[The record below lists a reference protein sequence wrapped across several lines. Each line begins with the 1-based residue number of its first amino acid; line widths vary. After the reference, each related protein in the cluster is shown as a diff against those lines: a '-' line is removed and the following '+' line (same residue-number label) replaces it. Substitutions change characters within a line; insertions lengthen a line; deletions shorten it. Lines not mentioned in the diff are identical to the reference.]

1 MLSISHL
8 SIQFGGKFLF
18 DDVSFL
24 INKTDRIGLVGK
36 NGAGKSTLLKILA
49 GRQIPENGDI
59 AKPSDFTLGYLPQEM
74 NHQGGKTVFEETLT
88 AFAPLLKIKADIERM
103 TEEMTNHADPSSDEF
118 MDLLTKLHD
127 AQEKFGM
134 HGGYNMEGETEK
146 ILLGLGFLRADFERQ
161 TDTFSGGWRMRIEL
175 AKILLQAPDLLLLD
189 EPTNHLDIE
198 SIQWLEDFLKNYSG
212 ALVLVSHDRIFLDT
226 VTNRT
231 IEITLGKIEDY
242 RTSYSRYVELRA
254 ERREMQK
261 AAYDNQQKQIADME
275 RFVERFKAKA
285 SKATQA
291 QSRVKALEKIER
303 IEIEDEDNAAIRF
316 YFPEP
321 PRSGKVMLE
330 GHHLT
335 KRYGEKLVLDNIEFE
350 VERED
355 RIAFVGKNGEGKSTL
370 SKILAGVENS
380 EGKLTYGHNVKIGY
394 YAQNQAEELDGNKT
408 VFETIDDVAAGEM
421 RLKVRAL
428 LGAFLFSGDAIDK
441 RVRVLSGGEKARLAM
456 CKLLLEPV
464 NLLIMDEPTNHLDM
478 RSKDILKE
486 ALMKYEGALI
496 IVSHDRDFLQ
506 GLTKKVFEFR
516 NKKLKLYYGDVYSY
530 LADRKIENLDA
541 LNAAKAQ
548 TKTDNIAKP
557 VQQKAAPVAPKNN
570 LSKDERRQLE
580 NKKKKTERT
589 IGEAEAQI
597 EELEVQKASLE
608 KSLNDPGNLDKQ
620 TELLNQYQSVENK
633 LANQMKIWEDLQGEL
648 EGIEKQLS

>member
-8 SIQFGGKFLF
+8 SIQFSGHFLF

-24 INKTDRIGLVGK
+24 IQKNDRIGLVGK

-49 GRQIPENGDI
+49 GKRIPESGSI
-59 AKPSDFTLGYLPQEM
+59 AKPNDFTLGYLPQEM
-74 NHQGGKTVFEETLT
+74 DHQGGKTVFDETLT
-88 AFAPLLKIKADIERM
+88 AFAPLLKLQADIERM
-103 TEEMTNHADPSSDEF
+103 TDEMTHHADPSSDDF
-118 MDLLTKLHD
+118 MDLLHRLHD

-175 AKILLQAPDLLLLD
+175 AKILLQQPDLLLLD

-261 AAYDNQQKQIADME
+261 SAFDNQQKQIADME

-291 QSRVKALEKIER
+291 QSRVKALEKIDR
-303 IEIEDEDNAAIRF
+303 IVIEDEDNSAIRF

-335 KRYGEKLVLDNIEFE
+335 KRYGEKLVLDNIDFE
-350 VERED
+350 VERGD

-370 SKILAGVENS
+370 SKILAGVEKS
-380 EGKLTYGHNVKIGY
+380 EGKLTYGHNVLIGY
-394 YAQNQAEELDGNKT
+394 YAQNQTEELNGDKT

-428 LGAFLFSGDAIDK
+428 LGAFLFSGDAVDK
-441 RVRVLSGGEKARLAM
+441 KVRVLSGGEKARLAM

-506 GLTKKVFEFR
+506 DLTTKVFEFR

-530 LADRKIENLDA
+530 LKDRQIENLDA

-548 TKTDNIAKP
+548 AKSVAAQPVVQQAAKP
-557 VQQKAAPVAPKNN
+557 VQNN
-570 LSKDERRQLE
+570 LSREERRQLE
-580 NKKKKTERT
+580 NKKKKVERN
-589 IGEAEAQI
+589 IAEAETEI
-597 EELEVQKASLE
+597 EKLETQKANLE
-608 KSLNDPGNLDKQ
+608 KSLNDPANINKQ
-620 TELLNQYQSVENK
+620 QEFLKQYQEAETRLAKQMQLWENLQVEFEEI
-633 LANQMKIWEDLQGEL
+633 Q
-648 EGIEKQLS
+648 KQV

>member
-49 GRQIPENGDI
+49 GKKIPETGTI

-74 NHQGGKTVFEETLT
+74 DHHAGKTVFEEALT
-88 AFAPLLKIKADIERM
+88 AFAPLLKLQADIEHM
-103 TEEMTNHADPSSDEF
+103 TEEMTHHPDPSSDDF
-118 MDLLTKLHD
+118 MDLLTRLHD

-146 ILLGLGFLRADFERQ
+146 ILLGLGFLRSDFDRQ

-175 AKILLQAPDLLLLD
+175 AKILLQQPDLLLLD

-242 RTSYSRYVELRA
+242 KTSYSRYVELRT

-261 AAYDNQQKQIADME
+261 SAYDNQQKTIADME

-291 QSRVKALEKIER
+291 QSRVKALEKIDR
-303 IEIEDEDNAAIRF
+303 IEIEDEDDSSIRF

-321 PRSGKVMLE
+321 PRSVKVMLE

-335 KRYGEKLVLDNIEFE
+335 KRYGDKLVLNDIDFE
-350 VERED
+350 VERGD

-370 SKILAGVENS
+370 SKILAGIEKS
-380 EGKLTYGHNVKIGY
+380 EGKLTYGHNVLIGY
-394 YAQNQAEELDGNKT
+394 YAQNQAEELDGSKT

-421 RLKVRAL
+421 RAKVRAL

-441 RVRVLSGGEKARLAM
+441 KVRVLSGGEKARLAM

-506 GLTKKVFEFR
+506 GLTSKVFEFR

-530 LADRKIENLDA
+530 LKDRQIENLDA
-541 LNAAKAQ
+541 L
-548 TKTDNIAKP
+548 
-557 VQQKAAPVAPKNN
+557 
-570 LSKDERRQLE
+570 
-580 NKKKKTERT
+580 
-589 IGEAEAQI
+589 
-597 EELEVQKASLE
+597 
-608 KSLNDPGNLDKQ
+608 
-620 TELLNQYQSVENK
+620 
-633 LANQMKIWEDLQGEL
+633 
-648 EGIEKQLS
+648 